1 MTENRKRIEVAIE
14 SGGKRATA
22 AVTRGAASRTVT
34 IEALPVRIIET
45 PPYTGAYTVDP
56 LFTEQTLLTNGK
68 RMTDDLTV
76 HPIYVADTTNPQGG
90 TTIFIGGEFING

>member
-45 PPYTGAYTVDP
+45 PPYEGAYEVEPDFDGQVLPTRG
-56 LFTEQTLLTNGK
+56 L
-68 RMTDDLTV
+68 RMTDNLTV
-76 HPIYVADTTNPQGG
+76 DAIPYSETSNPSGG
-90 TTIFIGGEFING
+90 ITVYIGPDL